1 MLRRLPENHKTNA
14 VRLLFGETK
23 YNPLHDLP
31 HGDSLVCEVCFKVC
45 KRCLKR
51 HTHLLY
57 LFSIPLGG
65 ETNMANQHRYRELQ
79 SDEVSLF

>member
-1 MLRRLPENHKTNA
+1 MLCQLPENHKAYA

-23 YNPLHDLP
+23 YNPLHELP
-31 HGDSLVCEVCFKVC
+31 HGDFLVCEVCLKVC

-65 ETNMANQHRYRELQ
+65 KTNMAN
-79 SDEVSLF
+79 